1 MKGVGIDIFGG
12 NLRSVLG
19 NLVSSTFFDKKK
31 KKKISYVSFRVL
43 TKLSGTVLF
52 VLMKTVKL
60 LSFLTIYVSRL

>member
-19 NLVSSTFFDKKK
+19 NLVSSTFFDKK